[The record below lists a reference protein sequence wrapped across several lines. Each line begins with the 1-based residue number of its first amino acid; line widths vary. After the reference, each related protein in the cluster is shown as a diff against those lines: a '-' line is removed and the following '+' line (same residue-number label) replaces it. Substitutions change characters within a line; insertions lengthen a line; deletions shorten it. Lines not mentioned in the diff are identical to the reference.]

1 MTEMSYTYA
10 VSTICILILLRK
22 EHKMAEIILDKVSKT
37 YNGREVLKDVSFT
50 LNNGMYSLRG
60 ENGCGKTTLLN
71 MIANYLSPD
80 KGAIKTNGSLF
91 YVFQD
96 ETFFSNLSLTDNLV
110 LFLNAHQNNSGNTR
124 ERILE
129 ALKYLNIEHLADQM
143 ISSLSGGERQ
153 KAELA
158 KLYLYDPDIILMDEP
173 TARLDNSAKKEISDI
188 VVDLCK
194 DKLLMI
200 VSHDHELFTNFTQLR
215 INDGGLEYAQ

>member
-1 MTEMSYTYA
+1 
-10 VSTICILILLRK
+10 
-22 EHKMAEIILDKVSKT
+22 MAEIILDKVSKT

-50 LNNGMYSLRG
+50 LDNGMYSLRG

-71 MIANYLSPD
+71 MIANYLPPD

-110 LFLNAHQNNSGNTR
+110 LFLNAHQNNSGNTD
-124 ERILE
+124 ERIHE
-129 ALKYLNIEHLADQM
+129 ALKYLNIDHLADQM

-194 DKLLMI
+194 DKLLVI